1 MRLTMRI
8 YKRHDI
14 DLLAFY
20 FASGDDFDIK
30 SEIKDIIR
38 AYIKG
43 KHTNKKLPE
52 LECPPMASLPPKVN
66 FHIPLDKKEDADI
79 IAWLNT
85 IRAGKRNNLIKNIFR
100 TYYPPIIAPYYTEAE
115 YEGFKLNERR

>member
-20 FASGDDFDIK
+20 FASGDNFDIK
-30 SEIKDIIR
+30 TEIKNVIR
-38 AYIKG
+38 GYIKG
-43 KHTNKKLPE
+43 KKINRQLPE
-52 LECPPMASLPPKVN
+52 LECPPMSTLPPKIN

-85 IRAGKRNNLIKNIFR
+85 IKIGKRNNLIKNIFR
-100 TYYPPIIAPYYTEAE
+100 TCYPPIIAPYYAESE
-115 YEGFKLNERR
+115 YESFKLNEKR